1 MPKQSLL
8 VVDADPRSQHI
19 LEVALRKAGFAVTTA
34 ADGAEALRK
43 VQRSPPDLVL
53 SELSLPGQ
61 DGVALC
67 RALRGDSRLGG
78 TPVLLMNADRA
89 QPTREAAL
97 KAGADDFLVKPLLIK
112 ELVARIRTLLTDR
125 EQARYAQRGSA
136 AALTGSVSDLGLV
149 DLFTSL
155 ENWQKTAVVLCEAG
169 DGRSARVWVR
179 DGQVVDAEVD
189 PIAGEA
195 AFYRLL
201 TWESGS
207 FRVEFGPVDREAHSD
222 AGTQALLMEGMRRID
237 EMARLVE
244 ALPVST
250 VLGVDFP
257 ALASQLAEMPDELNG
272 VLRLFD
278 GRRTLR
284 EVILGSPLDDL
295 STMGAVQ
302 RLLANGVL
310 VTGAAAGTQR
320 PRPSLQQWLGSDPP
334 PARASEEA
342 VLPRDPAGGKTQG
355 LEVVHTPPSG
365 QPGTRAAARSKIDAG
380 PSESASEQRPA
391 PRTSPAGPPAA
402 TRVAGRIAL
411 VRYPPLRGTRRERL
425 RREAEEARQSMS
437 AGKPVRLTHVLEL
450 PPTPGGAD
458 DLPDGARRMSVAVG
472 DAAKR
477 FAPDLPV
484 ARVVRPWIAPG
495 ARPEVDQPAPSGAA
509 TEAVSPRARPRRAEE
524 SSEEIREAI
533 ATAVGVVT
541 PGSGG
546 SPLVAPA
553 PPAAKPRPVPDRADS
568 TPAVVGALRAK
579 APTAAPPSNVAPVA
593 GSRPRNRRR
602 LAVAGV
608 ALIAL
613 AAAAIFLRQPSRPP
627 PTPPAAEPPP
637 APSAVAAQ
645 GPTEPPPPA
654 NVPAEPPAP
663 VPANKVS
670 PAADPGDYAR
680 ALSSGEA
687 LLKRGKYRAAVAEF
701 RKAVDLRPDSVP
713 ALLALGDAYL
723 EGDQLHNAVKPL
735 RQASQLDPKS
745 ARAQLLLGTVF
756 QGLGREKEAV
766 LAYKRYLELEPHG
779 EFAGDVRAIVTNLSK

>member
-1 MPKQSLL
+1 MAKQSLL

-61 DGVALC
+61 DGAALC
-67 RALRGDSRLGG
+67 RALRGDARLGG

-97 KAGADDFLVKPLLIK
+97 QAGADDFLVKPLLIK
-112 ELVARIRTLLTDR
+112 ELVARIRTLLTQR
-125 EQARYAQRGSA
+125 EQARYAQRGAA

-155 ENWQKTAVVLCEAG
+155 ENWQKTAVVLCESG
-169 DGRSARVWVR
+169 DGRTARVWVR
-179 DGQVVDAEVD
+179 DGHVVDAEVD

-207 FRVEFGPVDREAHSD
+207 FRVEFGPVDREARSE

-237 EMARLVE
+237 EIARLGE
-244 ALPVST
+244 SLPMST

-257 ALASQLAEMPDELNG
+257 HLASQLAEMPDELNG

-278 GRRTLR
+278 GHRSLR
-284 EVILGSPLDDL
+284 EVLSGSPVDDL
-295 STMGAVQ
+295 STMAAVQ
-302 RLLANGVL
+302 RLMGEGVL
-310 VTGAAAGTQR
+310 ISGTSAGPQR
-320 PRPSLQQWLGSDPP
+320 PKPSLQEWLGSNPP
-334 PARASEEA
+334 PPRGSEEA
-342 VLPRDPAGGKTQG
+342 AGSESSKAG
-355 LEVVHTPPSG
+355 TPPSLQVVRTPPPEPPEARAVARPEADG
-365 QPGTRAAARSKIDAG
+365 APADRGEQRISTRSSPPVIRAAGK
-380 PSESASEQRPA
+380 
-391 PRTSPAGPPAA
+391 
-402 TRVAGRIAL
+402 IAL
-411 VRYPPLRGTRRERL
+411 YRYPPLRGTRRERL
-425 RREAEEARQSMS
+425 RREAEEARQAMS

-458 DLPDGARRMSVAVG
+458 ALPQGARRMSVAVG

-477 FAPDLPV
+477 FAPDMPV

-495 ARPEVDQPAPSGAA
+495 ASEEVEAPGAPGSPAEPEPPTARAQPAAGG
-509 TEAVSPRARPRRAEE
+509 AEE
-524 SSEEIREAI
+524 IKAAI
-533 ATAVGVVT
+533 ADSVAVAT
-541 PGSGG
+541 PAAGTF
-546 SPLVAPA
+546 PLVAPA
-553 PPAAKPRPVPDRADS
+553 LPAATPAARVERAGVAPPVVRALRPKAPAAVASPSPAAAAEPRPRNLLRFAVACFALLALSAAAVIWLRSHRAPSAPPSEAPPAP
-568 TPAVVGALRAK
+568 PAEV
-579 APTAAPPSNVAPVA
+579 TAAPA
-593 GSRPRNRRR
+593 
-602 LAVAGV
+602 
-608 ALIAL
+608 
-613 AAAAIFLRQPSRPP
+613 
-627 PTPPAAEPPP
+627 PPP
-637 APSAVAAQ
+637 A
-645 GPTEPPPPA
+645 PA

-663 VPANKVS
+663 APPAGKAS
-670 PAADPGDYAR
+670 GSADPGDYSR

-723 EGDQLHNAVKPL
+723 EGDQLRNAVKPL
-735 RQASQLDPKS
+735 REAAQLDPKN
-745 ARAQLLLGTVF
+745 ARVQLLLGTVF
-756 QGLGREKEAV
+756 QGLGREKDAV

-779 EFAGDVRAIVTNLSK
+779 EFAGDVRAIVANLSK